1 MNITNLYT
9 LTLSLKDAEAELA
22 KINRELETS
31 VDEGLSTGEIIT
43 VWQTDL
49 NDHSLQTLARD
60 LNHLILT
67 NNFLFD
73 VSLFNPEDT
82 WFEVEPNYD
91 VGVLPSNKLLV
102 KSYKLY
108 SPQENQSIRKVLLDK
123 RDSLVTMCADLE
135 KQIKEMVNV

>member
-9 LTLSLKDAEAELA
+9 LTLSLKDAEAEVA

-60 LNHLILT
+60 FNHLILT

-82 WFEVEPNYD
+82 WFEVESNYD